1 MIPAG
6 SPDNPM
12 GKYRIDLTLPL
23 YAIHDT
29 NNPWAVGRL
38 VTHGCIRLYPE
49 DIEQF
54 FDVIR
59 VGSSGEFV
67 YQPVKIGMLY
77 GKVYVEGPKGHKLD
91 LTPHRLIKVE
101 YDDQGKVI
109 HVKRGDDERQ
119 EAQRVVRESD
129 WREMVDQALLA
140 KAVREKSG
148 VPVDVTRGSPASNPG
163 EVAIIELR

>member
-1 MIPAG
+1 
-6 SPDNPM
+6 M

-54 FDVIR
+54 FDVVR
-59 VGSSGEFV
+59 VGSPGEFV

-77 GKVYVEGPKGHKLD
+77 GKVYVEVHED
-91 LTPHRLIKVE
+91 IYRLIP
-101 YDDQGKVI
+101 DLW
-109 HVKRGDDERQ
+109 Q

-148 VPVDVTRGSPASNPG
+148 VPVDVTKGSPASNPG
-163 EVAIIELR
+163 EVAIIELQ